1 MLDISSRLN
10 GVKTVLLLDSHR
22 NIVGGGQLSLLGLA
36 KELDSSRFKAICV
49 GPDGGSM
56 FGAARAILPVL
67 PLELPPFRLATLHE
81 FVATVWRLCRLVRQ
95 SSADLMHA
103 NGSRSMLYAGIAGR
117 ICSVPVIWHVRVC
130 PSDGLLDRVLAM
142 LSSRLIV
149 ISRAVQKRFA
159 NVASAKV
166 HLVYN
171 GVSLEP
177 YDEESGREL
186 RAELGYEDVRLVG
199 IVAQLLPVKRHQD
212 FIEAMR
218 IVGKRFRNTRFVIV
232 GADLDPEQ
240 HYLQQLR
247 DLVARTG
254 MIERYD
260 FLGYRDDIPRVMSML
275 DVVVLTSEN
284 EGLGRVLI
292 EAMAGSRPVVA
303 TAVGGVPEVV
313 DDGKT
318 GILIPSA
325 APDALASAVCELLEH
340 PDRARAMGAAGRLRA
355 EASFG
360 IAAHARRVESL
371 YDEISSR
378 GRAV

>member
-1 MLDISSRLN
+1 
-10 GVKTVLLLDSHR
+10 
-22 NIVGGGQLSLLGLA
+22 
-36 KELDSSRFKAICV
+36 
-49 GPDGGSM
+49 
-56 FGAARAILPVL
+56 
-67 PLELPPFRLATLHE
+67 
-81 FVATVWRLCRLVRQ
+81 
-95 SSADLMHA
+95 
-103 NGSRSMLYAGIAGR
+103 MLYAGIAGR
-117 ICSVPVIWHVRVC
+117 ICSIPVIWHVRVC
-130 PSDGLLDRVLAM
+130 PSDGLLDKVLAK

-159 NVASAKV
+159 NVACAKV

-171 GVSLEP
+171 GVDLVP
-177 YDEESGREL
+177 YAAESGREL
-186 RAELGYEDVRLVG
+186 RIELGYGDVRLVG

-218 IVGKRFRNTRFVIV
+218 IVGERFHNTRFVMV
-232 GADLDPEQ
+232 GADLNPDQ

-254 MIERYD
+254 MVERYD

-275 DVVVLTSEN
+275 EVVVLTSEN

-292 EAMAGSRPVVA
+292 ETMAGSRPVVA

-313 DDGKT
+313 DDGET
-318 GILIPSA
+318 GILIPCAS
-325 APDALASAVCELLEH
+325 PDALASAVCELLEH
-340 PDRARAMGAAGRLRA
+340 PDKARAMGAAGRLRA

-371 YDEISSR
+371 YDEISSPGT
-378 GRAV
+378 GRMTEEVSVGSR